1 MSNNC
6 DSDSLPIHMTRRG
19 YERMFI
25 LGTYA

>member
-6 DSDSLPIHMTRRG
+6 DSDSLPIHMKRRE